1 MPVYAAADPIQKAN
15 RIMTRNGIGPG
26 LARILLVAA
35 LYFISGRL
43 GLFLAVPP
51 GYATII
57 WPASGIALGALF
69 IYGWRLWPGILLGSF
84 LLNSYISG
92 AYTPEA
98 GLDSTKLL
106 TALAIACGSSLQGLL
121 GYGLVRRAV
130 GLPLTLDRFRQ
141 ILLLFVIAG
150 PLACIVA
157 ASIGVGSLY
166 ASGILPTEELAENWF
181 TWWAG
186 DVFGILIFL
195 PLILLSPLNEHRLIW
210 RGTTLGR
217 LPVTALLILVIPFG
231 LTFYAWKISSE
242 ANTDNGEIL
251 FESLALESKK
261 ALLSRISSYEN
272 ALLGGV
278 AYVQGSELVSRDEWR
293 RYVDMLDIQKNF
305 PGINGL
311 GWIIPLVPSGID
323 RFLAATRADGAPNFE
338 IHPKDVEDGHY
349 IINFIEPE
357 AINRQAVGLN
367 IAFEAHRKQAADL
380 SRDTGKPAITKRI
393 ILVQDAEKTPG
404 FLLLHP
410 MYKEG
415 FEPGSSADEW
425 AVFDGWIYAPFIAK
439 NFMKD
444 LTQSQ
449 GNTIDFRVYDGS
461 SEDPDAL
468 IYDSQTVRVADYVPA
483 FSKREQIDVMQ
494 QKWLIVWESTPGFE
508 QNSRNNNPVL
518 ILAFGLLISFLLAS
532 FLFVANIR
540 RSNSTEDT
548 PGPKALV
555 LPGVVLVVLA
565 IGSVAL
571 YRALTATELD
581 YLKALTGNE
590 ASRIS
595 SIVAAEAKGKITAL
609 ERMASRLESSRNL
622 SDLAWRTD
630 AANFIED
637 LGGLRAISQVTSDNL
652 ILQSEQ
658 AGKNE
663 RLVWVISILDGT
675 QKDVLSAA
683 IAADVPKLSAPLEV
697 IPGDH
702 ALTAYFPLSMQG
714 APNGFLAGVFSVQEF
729 FGAEIPTELLQHYRF
744 EITYNGQIYATFG
757 NRSQPP
763 EADWLLQSNVRILDK
778 SWSINTI
785 PTAQF
790 VTSQRSQLP
799 NVALLAG
806 LLISVLAAV
815 TAHMTG
821 LSRLKTARLEA
832 SNDRIREEATR
843 NSAIMNTVLD
853 GVLTTNSQGLVETIN
868 PAGLRLF
875 GYAKG
880 DVVGKNVK
888 MLMPAPYHE
897 ELDAFLRNY
906 QRTDERKFA
915 GTQRQVSAIR
925 RDGTEFPID
934 LTVNEMRL
942 DGERMFVG
950 TIRDTSE
957 AVAAAK
963 DLHESNTLKS
973 AILAS
978 TEYLIVATELDGTV
992 MMFNE
997 AAESALGYTAEEVVG
1012 KQTPSLWH
1020 DPAEVA
1026 RRAQELT
1033 EELGETVEPGFGV
1046 FTRKVDLVGTDEN
1059 EWTFIRKDGTRFP
1072 VLLAVT
1078 PLRDAEQRATGYLG
1092 VILDIT
1098 KRKEMDRLKAD
1109 FVSTVSHELRTP
1121 LTSIRGALG
1130 LMAGP
1135 MAKDLPEKAGRLID
1149 IAHKN
1154 SERLTVLIND
1164 ILDIDKIES
1173 GQMRFDMNEEDIG
1186 ELLTQ
1191 AVEVNQP
1198 YAEKLGVAFKVTK
1211 IDPGLTADV
1220 DAERLAQV
1228 LANLLSNAAKFTN
1241 RGDEVEI
1248 SAQAQPGRVRIS
1260 VKDHGNGISEEFRPM
1275 IFGKFSQGDSSST
1288 RVKGGSGLGLY
1299 ISKQIVERMGGRI
1312 GFETETGKGTT
1323 FWIELP
1329 LLVKGHVIGGLDADD
1344 TQRALLHYKSKNA
1357 PTLLHIEDDHDLTRI
1372 LSMSLNGKIEVVPA
1386 TSLKQAEQLL
1396 RNQHFD
1402 LVVLDIELPDG
1413 SGLEFL
1419 TDLIRQI
1426 VPPVP
1431 VIILSASE
1439 VSGEIESSVA
1449 SALVKSRA
1457 SEKEIV
1463 ETIES
1468 LLLS

>member
-1 MPVYAAADPIQKAN
+1 
-15 RIMTRNGIGPG
+15 MTRNGIGLV

-57 WPASGIALGALF
+57 WPPSGIALGALF

-121 GYGLVRRAV
+121 GYGLVRRVV
-130 GLPLTLDRFRQ
+130 GLPLTLDRIRQ
-141 ILLLFVIAG
+141 ILLLFVITG
-150 PLACIVA
+150 PLACTVA
-157 ASIGVGSLY
+157 ASIGVGSLHV
-166 ASGILPTEELAENWF
+166 SGILPTEKLAENWL
-181 TWWAG
+181 TWWTG
-186 DVFGILIFL
+186 DVFGIVIFL
-195 PLILLSPLNEHRLIW
+195 PLILLSPLNEHKLTW
-210 RGTTLGR
+210 RGTLLGR
-217 LPVTALLILVIPFG
+217 LPVAALLILFIPFG

-251 FESLALESKK
+251 FESLAIESKK

-278 AYVQGSELVSRDEWR
+278 AYFQGSEQISRDEWR

-311 GWIIPLVPSGID
+311 GWITSLAPSGIE
-323 RFLAATRADGAPNFE
+323 RFLAAARADGAPNFE
-338 IHPKDVEDGHY
+338 IRPKDVEDGHY
-349 IINFIEPE
+349 IINYIEPE
-357 AINRQAVGLN
+357 DINRQAVGLN
-367 IAFEAHRKQAADL
+367 IAFEANRKEAADL

-439 NFMKD
+439 NFMKE

-449 GNTIDFRVYDGS
+449 GNTINFRVYDGS

-468 IYDSQTVRVADYVPA
+468 IYDSRTVRVADYVPA

-494 QKWLIVWESTPGFE
+494 QRWLIVWESTPGFE
-508 QNSRNNNPVL
+508 QNSRNNNPILVL
-518 ILAFGLLISFLLAS
+518 AGGLLISFLLGL
-532 FLFVANIR
+532 FLFVANLR
-540 RSNSTEDT
+540 RSNTIEDT
-548 PGPKALV
+548 PGLKALI
-555 LPGVVLVVLA
+555 LPGVVFVVLT
-565 IGSVAL
+565 IGTVAL

-590 ASRIS
+590 TNRIN
-595 SIVAAEAKGKITAL
+595 SIVASEAKGKITAL
-609 ERMASRLESSRNL
+609 ERMADRLESSRNL
-622 SDLAWRTD
+622 SDMAWRTD

-637 LGGLRAISQVTSDNL
+637 LEGLRAISQVDTDNV
-652 ILQSEQ
+652 ILQTQQ
-658 AGKNE
+658 AARNE
-663 RLVWVISILDGT
+663 RLVWVDTVLDEARAE
-675 QKDVLSAA
+675 VLEAA
-683 IAADVPKLSAPLEV
+683 IEADVPKLSAPLEV

-714 APNGFLAGVFSVQEF
+714 APRGFLAGVFSVQEF
-729 FGAEIPTELLQHYRF
+729 FGAEIPAELLRRYRF
-744 EITYNGQIYATFG
+744 EITYDGNTYATFG
-757 NRSQPP
+757 NQTQPL
-763 EADWLLQSNVRILDK
+763 ETDWLLQGKIQILDK
-778 SWSINTI
+778 GWSINTI

-790 VTSQRSQLP
+790 VMSQRSQLP

-815 TAHMTG
+815 TAHMAG

-832 SNDRIREEATR
+832 SNDRIKEEATR
-843 NSAIMNTVLD
+843 NSTVMNTVLD
-853 GVLTTNSQGLVETIN
+853 GVVTINSQGRIETIN

-875 GYAKG
+875 GYAKEEIIG
-880 DVVGKNVK
+880 HNIKILMPPPYHDAHDGFLKNYLNTGEQKVIGVGRQVVG
-888 MLMPAPYHE
+888 
-897 ELDAFLRNY
+897 R
-906 QRTDERKFA
+906 RK
-915 GTQRQVSAIR
+915 
-925 RDGTEFPID
+925 DGSVFPMD
-934 LTVNEMRL
+934 LAVNEMKL
-942 DGERMFVG
+942 DGRRMFVG

-957 AVAAAK
+957 AVAAAQA
-963 DLHESNTLKS
+963 LHESDTLKT

-978 TEYLIVATELDGTV
+978 TEYLIVATGMDGTV
-992 MMFNE
+992 MVFNE
-997 AAESALGYTAEEVVG
+997 AAEKALGYTAEEVVG
-1012 KQTPSLWH
+1012 KQTPALWH
-1020 DPAEVA
+1020 DPLEIVE
-1026 RRAQELT
+1026 RAKVLS
-1033 EELGETVEPGFGV
+1033 EELGETIEPGFEV
-1046 FTRKVDLVGTDEN
+1046 FRRKVDLVGTEEN
-1059 EWTFIRKDGTRFP
+1059 EWSFIRRDGTRFP
-1072 VLLAVT
+1072 ALLAVT
-1078 PLRDAEQRATGYLG
+1078 PLRDEEQQMTGYLG

-1098 KRKEMDRLKAD
+1098 KRKEMDSLKAD

-1135 MAKDLPEKAGRLID
+1135 MAKDLPEKANRLID

-1154 SERLTVLIND
+1154 SERLTLLIND

-1173 GQMRFDMNEEDIG
+1173 GQMRFDMKEEDIG

-1198 YAEKLGVAFKVTK
+1198 YAEKLGVVFRATE
-1211 IDPGLTADV
+1211 IDPGLKVNV
-1220 DAERLAQV
+1220 DAARLAQV
-1228 LANLLSNAAKFTN
+1228 LANLLSNAAKFSN

-1248 SAQAQPGRVRIS
+1248 SALGREGRVHIS
-1260 VKDHGNGISEEFRPM
+1260 VKDYGGGISEEFRPM

-1323 FWIELP
+1323 FRIELP
-1329 LLVKGHVIGGLDADD
+1329 LQVEGHVIGGLKETD
-1344 TQRALLHYKSKNA
+1344 TQRALLHYKSKVA
-1357 PTLLHIEDDHDLTRI
+1357 PTLLHIEDDEDLTRV
-1372 LSMSLNGKIEVVPA
+1372 LAMSLNGKIEVVPA
-1386 TSLKQAEQLL
+1386 ASLKQAEQLL
-1396 RNQHFD
+1396 RKQHFD

-1413 SGLEFL
+1413 SGLQFL

-1431 VIILSASE
+1431 VIILSATE
-1439 VSGEIESSVA
+1439 VSDEIERTVA

-1457 SEKEIV
+1457 SEKTIIT
-1463 ETIES
+1463 TIENLVFS
-1468 LLLS
+1468 